1 MALSV
6 FGLKSYKKMLAGKRK
21 MELRIQFKDMLYAVS
36 SSVSSGRHLN
46 DAISEAEDSV
56 TLIHGSDSIMTRE
69 IRNMKKIM
77 KETNCSED
85 VVLTDLANRS
95 NIREIASFTDVC
107 ITCKYTGGDLT
118 AMIGKAVSLLTENIE
133 LQREKDVMLSQKK
146 LESRILVVM
155 PVALT
160 AMINIASADYLSVMY
175 TTIEG
180 RLIMT
185 AALLG
190 TAGSFIW
197 SSRMTDAQ
205 VSEI

>member
-1 MALSV
+1 
-6 FGLKSYKKMLAGKRK
+6 
-21 MELRIQFKDMLYAVS
+21 
-36 SSVSSGRHLN
+36 
-46 DAISEAEDSV
+46 
-56 TLIHGSDSIMTRE
+56 
-69 IRNMKKIM
+69 
-77 KETNCSED
+77 
-85 VVLTDLANRS
+85 
-95 NIREIASFTDVC
+95 
-107 ITCKYTGGDLT
+107 
-118 AMIGKAVSLLTENIE
+118 
-133 LQREKDVMLSQKK
+133 MLSQKK